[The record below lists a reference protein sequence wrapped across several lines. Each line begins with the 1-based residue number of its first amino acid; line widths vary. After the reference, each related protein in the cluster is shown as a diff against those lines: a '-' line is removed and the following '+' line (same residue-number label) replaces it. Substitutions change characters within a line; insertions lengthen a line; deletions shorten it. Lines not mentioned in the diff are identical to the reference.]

1 MVMSIARTNPVSGF
15 CSNVNRINYLFGTEY
30 TCLQTRICLTD
41 LMASW
46 LDKTTDLT
54 DSVNAL
60 RELLIARHYEEMD
73 SGFDEEDV
81 NDLIYMLAAG

>member
-1 MVMSIARTNPVSGF
+1 
-15 CSNVNRINYLFGTEY
+15 
-30 TCLQTRICLTD
+30 
-41 LMASW
+41 MASW

>member
-1 MVMSIARTNPVSGF
+1 MRIARTNPVSGF
-15 CSNVNRINYLFGTEY
+15 SSNVNLINHLFGTEY
-30 TCLQTRICLTD
+30 EYLQSRLCLTD
-41 LMASW
+41 LSSSW
-46 LDKTTDLT
+46 LEKVT
-54 DSVNAL
+54 DSVDTANAL